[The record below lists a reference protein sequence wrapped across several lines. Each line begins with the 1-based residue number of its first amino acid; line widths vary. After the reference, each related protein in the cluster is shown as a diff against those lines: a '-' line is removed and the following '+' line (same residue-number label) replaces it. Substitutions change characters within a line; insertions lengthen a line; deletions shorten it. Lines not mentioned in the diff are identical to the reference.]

1 MSFFNTSPTT
11 ATKTLRVLAHL
22 LSYPDAELRSHL
34 SELQSALHDEG
45 ALSGARLAELD
56 ALITRL
62 SRRRPL
68 DVEADHV

>member
-11 ATKTLRVLAHL
+11 VTQTLRVLAHL
-22 LSYPDAELRSHL
+22 LSYPDPELRAHL
-34 SELQSALHDEG
+34 PELQAALHDEA
-45 ALSGARLAELD
+45 ALSAARLAELD

-62 SRRRPL
+62 ARRRPL